1 MIVVCGEA
9 LIDKVD
15 NGDGTERAA
24 PGGGPFNTAR
34 ALARL
39 GVPTAYLGHLS
50 EDAHGRELAG
60 LLTADGASPALATS
74 GPEPTTVAVAEVD
87 DAAVADYRF
96 FIQGTAAPNLTLDMV
111 PAGFGPDVRALHVG
125 TLGLV
130 LEPMA
135 STLAQ
140 LVRREFGRRLVMVDP
155 NIRPALASDPRFRD
169 RLEAVIS
176 RSTIVKASEADLAW
190 LYPGL
195 EHVAACDRITAQR
208 VRLAIA
214 MLGAEGAYGSTV
226 RARVRVRAPLVRVV
240 ATIGAGDAFGA
251 GVLAWLHNRD
261 ALRPDLRLDVEQLES
276 LLAFACSVASLTCAR
291 AGAEPPWRSEFD
303 QGA

>member
-15 NGDGTERAA
+15 NGDGTERGA

-50 EDAHGRELAG
+50 EDAHGREFAG
-60 LLTADGASPALATS
+60 LLTADGASMALATS

-87 DAAVADYRF
+87 DAGVAACRF

-111 PAGFGPDVRALHVG
+111 PAEFGPDVRALHVG

-130 LEPMA
+130 VEPMA

-140 LVRREFGRRLVMVDP
+140 LVRREFGHRLMMVDP
-155 NIRPALASDPRFRD
+155 NIRPALASDPRYQTR
-169 RLEAVIS
+169 RGGS
-176 RSTIVKASEADLAW
+176 
-190 LYPGL
+190 
-195 EHVAACDRITAQR
+195 
-208 VRLAIA
+208 VRND
-214 MLGAEGAYGSTV
+214 S
-226 RARVRVRAPLVRVV
+226 RARVRVRARFMHVV
-240 ATIGAGDAFGA
+240 DTIGAGGAFGA
-251 GVLAWLHNRD
+251 AVHAWLHNRD
-261 ALRPDLRLDVEQLES
+261 GLRPDLRVNAEQLES